1 MNVKF
6 VTSPDNP
13 LLRRVRKL
21 VSTPTSYRESRQ
33 VWIEGEHL
41 SQACVAH
48 AMPVEAAVVCESTW
62 TQTAVAGW
70 LQAVGSVV
78 VVPDALF
85 ARVSALPSPAGLGL
99 VMELPS
105 SMSVSPTAP
114 TVVLDR
120 LQDAGNVG
128 SILRSAAAL
137 GVAQVVT
144 LPGTAGLWSPKVL
157 RAGMGA
163 QFGLRL
169 IEVADLDRVRE
180 LQLPMIATSS
190 HAAHDVWEAEFP
202 TPCNWAFGHEGQGLS
217 AEVEALCSLTV
228 RIPQP
233 GGQESLNV
241 AAAAAICLYESM
253 RRARHVDARL
263 GEPRNTQ

>member
-1 MNVKF
+1 MNVKS

-21 VSTPTSYRESRQ
+21 VSTPTSYREFRQ

-41 SQACVAH
+41 GQACMAH
-48 AMPVEAAVVCESTW
+48 AMNVEAAVISESSW
-62 TQTAVAGW
+62 AQSAMQGW
-70 LQAVGSVV
+70 LHPVPSVV

-85 ARVSALPSPAGLGL
+85 ARVSALPSPGGVGL

-105 SMSVSPTAP
+105 AVSVSATAP

-137 GVAQVVT
+137 GVAQVLA

-169 IEVADLDRVRE
+169 IEAADLDMVRA

-190 HAAHDVWEAEFP
+190 HAVHAVWDAQWS
-202 TPCNWAFGHEGQGLS
+202 TPCNWAFGHEGQGLG
-217 AEVEALCSLTV
+217 AELEALCSLTV

-241 AAAAAICLYESM
+241 AAAAAICLYEGM
-253 RRARHVDARL
+253 RRAR
-263 GEPRNTQ
+263 